1 MVVFWAGGDSESPH
15 KSLVLSVSTQCS
27 GRVRPSYLFQ
37 GLLKQSWVTFLIT
50 PPFSCTSLFS
60 SGTTNKGRLIAGM
73 EKPMVWPHKSRS
85 RLGWGRSSF
94 LICLFKDKEAL
105 SVHMGSSNLTVNY
118 INGYQKVPALP
129 GSVGRGRNPGSWSL
143 WAKLPQTPQFRSVI
157 LQVFTLASHTPCLKL
172 KKEKFK
178 EPFVLLIHTD
188 PGISDLPITHP
199 VPKKKKS
206 FFFPYWNFFIPSHPP
221 HLHFSFPQETI

>member
-15 KSLVLSVSTQCS
+15 KSLILSVSTQCS

-118 INGYQKVPALP
+118 INGYQKVPALL
-129 GSVGRGRNPGSWSL
+129 GSVGRGMNPGSWSL

-172 KKEKFK
+172 KK
-178 EPFVLLIHTD
+178 
-188 PGISDLPITHP
+188 
-199 VPKKKKS
+199 
-206 FFFPYWNFFIPSHPP
+206 NFF
-221 HLHFSFPQETI
+221 